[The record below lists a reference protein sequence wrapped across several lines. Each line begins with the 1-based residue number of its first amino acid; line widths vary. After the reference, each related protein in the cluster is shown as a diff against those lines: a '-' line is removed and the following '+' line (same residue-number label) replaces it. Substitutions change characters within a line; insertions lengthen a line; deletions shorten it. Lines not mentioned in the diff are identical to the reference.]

1 MQWKGVEQMAGMIDQ
16 LVDVMKEQTE
26 RHNELHGL
34 SLEEKD
40 AIIQNDIETLQNLVN
55 LKNMVIS
62 QNNRLE
68 KQRIS
73 LVKDIAEVMGHKSED
88 LSLAEVIEIL
98 KDQPTE
104 QEKLRES
111 GIALRDSVNQL
122 KEINDLNRSLLESSI
137 EFVDYSLNALR
148 STIAPELPEY
158 PTRIQTSGE
167 GSSGTF
173 NATR

>member
-1 MQWKGVEQMAGMIDQ
+1 MAGMIDQ

-26 RHNELHGL
+26 RHTELHGL

-40 AIIQNDIETLQNLVN
+40 AIIQNDIDTLQNLVN

-73 LVKDIAEVMGHKSED
+73 LVKDIAEVMGHKSDD
-88 LSLAEVIEIL
+88 LSLADVIEIL
-98 KDQPTE
+98 KDQPAE

-111 GIALRDSVNQL
+111 GTTLREAVEKL
-122 KEINDLNRSLLESSI
+122 KEINDLNKSLLESSI
-137 EFVDYSLNALR
+137 EFVEYSLNALR
-148 STIAPELPEY
+148 STIAPEPPEY
-158 PTRIQTSGE
+158 PTSTPKG
-167 GSSGTF
+167 GSDGAGTF